1 MRATRKCLVS
11 KNRLLINQRAT
22 CGSYLQ
28 LVLVMSHASAQLGG
42 TIKSAEECASGR
54 AHWSIEN
61 VHVAALVNTNRPSKV
76 CRSIGW

>member
-1 MRATRKCLVS
+1 MFGQQEQASHKS
-11 KNRLLINQRAT
+11 KGQRAT

-42 TIKSAEECASGR
+42 TIKSAEECAFGR